1 MSIKDKAKIYSVA
14 KNVGLVLLG
23 CFILALADALFIMPA
38 KIVNGGIDSIG
49 VILNHFFSDIAGFDI
64 SDITI
69 AVLQMILWILGLIFL
84 GKKFSFYT
92 LLGTLAFP
100 AFYSI
105 LLRVHVIDWLG
116 VTAFYNRHGGLD
128 NLEFSIVLVAGFF
141 GGLLSGIG
149 VALTYLGDGSTGG
162 CDVLAFLIAKYT
174 AIKQDMGGLI
184 LDTSFI
190 FIGLACLQSWELFL
204 SGIVSAMIAALAIR
218 VIYVQND
225 NPVIMD
231 IICEKPEKVM
241 DFIHDKLDHATS
253 LFEIEGGYSG
263 EKKTVVRSVVY
274 GTEAKDVRA
283 FVATIDPAAFITSFE
298 ASNISGEGFEPL
310 SFSPRSLKRILHRY
324 GIKTKEEIKKSKEAE
339 KAKKE
344 QQIAAASQ
352 SQEKKESVPT
362 TENKPISETQKPIEK
377 PVDKKEQEGK

>member
-1 MSIKDKAKIYSVA
+1 MSIKNKAKIYGVI

-23 CFILALADALFIMPA
+23 CFILAIADALFIMPA
-38 KIVNGGIDSIG
+38 QIVNGGIDSVG
-49 VILNHFFSDIAGFDI
+49 VILNHFFSDKLGFDI

-69 AVLQMILWILGLIFL
+69 AVLQLILWVIGLIFL

-105 LLRVHVIDWLG
+105 LLRARLIDLVG
-116 VTAFYNRHGGLD
+116 ISEFYARHGGLD
-128 NLEFSIVLVAGFF
+128 NLEFSVVIVAGLF

-162 CDVLAFLIAKYT
+162 SDIITFLIAKYT
-174 AIKQDMGGLI
+174 SIKQDLGGLI
-184 LDTSFI
+184 IDTSMI
-190 FIGLACLQSWELFL
+190 VIGLACLQSWELFL
-204 SGIVSAMIAALAIR
+204 SGIISAAIAALAIR
-218 VIYVQND
+218 VIYVQSD

-231 IICEKPEKVM
+231 IICAKPEPVM
-241 DFIHDKLDHATS
+241 DFIHVKLDHATS

-263 EKKTVVRSVVY
+263 EKKVVVRSVVY

-283 FVATIDPAAFITSFE
+283 FVANIDPDAFITTFE

-310 SFSPRSLKRILHRY
+310 SFSPRSVRRILHRY
-324 GIKTKEEIKKSKEAE
+324 GIKTKEEIKKAKELEKE
-339 KAKKE
+339 KAKKVLQKANE
-344 QQIAAASQ
+344 SNGDRMNSATTNAPTQQAPSDVKQIP
-352 SQEKKESVPT
+352 EKKE
-362 TENKPISETQKPIEK
+362 ENK
-377 PVDKKEQEGK
+377 